1 VRFRPRTVRARLA
14 LSLAATLAVLL
25 AGFSVS
31 VYSIARAHLLG
42 QMEARA
48 REDLALV
55 AQELEEDPREASQIE
70 SNGLVALYAIA
81 IGDEPVHASSAW
93 VKHGL
98 PMPPPFANAP
108 ETGRWKSAEG
118 HTFTGATNSLEIR
131 GERVSIAV
139 AQDERHLRK
148 SLAALATILLV
159 GSPIAI
165 LAGFL
170 GASMLA
176 RRLLA
181 PVGAMAEAAGR
192 ITEEKLSERLPV
204 EDETDEFGR
213 LAIAFNRTFA
223 RIESAFEKTRRFTSD
238 ASHELRTPLTAL
250 RSVGEVALR
259 DGSDAEA
266 CREAIASMLEES
278 DRLARLVDGLL
289 VLSREDANAYRARF
303 AELDLSQPAA
313 EVVDVLRVLADERG
327 QKIETQIRPG
337 IFVQGD
343 PTILRQAVFNLVDNA
358 IKYTP
363 EGGTIR
369 VGVRAAG
376 AGEAL
381 LEVADSGPGIA
392 PEHREKIFER
402 FYRIDADR
410 SRARGGSGL
419 GLSIARWAVGL
430 HGGRIE
436 LETAE
441 GKGSAFRVHLPRVR
455 SAAAADS
462 AHFASSMT

>member
-14 LSLAATLAVLL
+14 LSVAATLAVLL
-25 AGFSVS
+25 TAFSVS
-31 VYSIARAHLLG
+31 VYSIARANLLG

-48 REDLALV
+48 REDLVLV
-55 AQELEEDPREASQIE
+55 AHELEEGPHEIAE
-70 SNGLVALYAIA
+70 TEENGLVALYAFA
-81 IGDEPVHASSAW
+81 VDDEPVHASSAW

-98 PMPPPFANAP
+98 PIPPPFANEP
-108 ETGRWKSAEG
+108 ETGRWKSSAG
-118 HTFTGATNSLEIR
+118 LTYTCATNSLEIR

-139 AQDERHLRK
+139 AQDERPVRK

-170 GASMLA
+170 GASVLA

-192 ITEEKLSERLPV
+192 ITEKKLSERLPV

-250 RSVGEVALR
+250 RSVGEAALR
-259 DGSDAEA
+259 DGLDAAA

-278 DRLARLVDGLL
+278 ERLTRLVDGLL
-289 VLSREDANAYRARF
+289 VLSREDATAYRARF
-303 AELDLSQPAA
+303 GEVDLCQPVS

-327 QKIETQIRPG
+327 QTIETRIRPG
-337 IFVQGD
+337 LFVQGD

-363 EGGTIR
+363 DGGTIR
-369 VGVRAAG
+369 VGVCAG
-376 AGEAL
+376 GDGEAL

-410 SRARGGSGL
+410 ARASGGSGL

-441 GKGSAFRVHLPRVR
+441 GKGSAFRVHLPCV
-455 SAAAADS
+455 
-462 AHFASSMT
+462 SMN

>member
-25 AGFSVS
+25 AAFSVS
-31 VYSIARAHLLG
+31 VYATARANLLG
-42 QMEARA
+42 QVETRA

-55 AQELEEDPREASQIE
+55 AHEVAEGPLEVSQMEDI
-70 SNGLVALYAIA
+70 GLVALYAVA
-81 IGDEPVHASSAW
+81 VGDEPVNASSGW
-93 VKHGL
+93 VKRGL
-98 PMPPPFANAP
+98 PMSLPLANDP
-108 ETGRWKSAEG
+108 ETKRWKSAEG
-118 HTFTGATNSLEIR
+118 LTYTCATTSLDIR

-139 AQDERHLRK
+139 AQDERHVQK
-148 SLAALATILLV
+148 SLATLATILLV

-165 LAGFL
+165 LAAFL
-170 GASMLA
+170 GASVLA

-181 PVGAMAEAAGR
+181 PVGAMAEAAAR
-192 ITEEKLSERLPV
+192 ITEEKLSARLPV

-259 DGSDAEA
+259 DGADANA

-303 AELDLSQPAA
+303 AEVDLCQPAS

-327 QKIETQIRPG
+327 QKIETEIRPG
-337 IFVQGD
+337 LFVQGD

-369 VGVRAAG
+369 VGVRADG

-410 SRARGGSGL
+410 SRASGGSGL

-436 LETAE
+436 LETTE
-441 GKGSAFRVHLPRVR
+441 GKGSAFRVHLPRAR
-455 SAAAADS
+455 AA
-462 AHFASSMT
+462 T